1 MNILVVTHNL
11 PLPTWGAGIRNY
23 HLLAALA
30 RRHRVT
36 LFALVDDLEEA
47 SADLARLRPVTP
59 DIDLFEV
66 RPGPSK
72 RRAQLR
78 AALSGRSYL
87 MTTFS
92 PAEAQ
97 RKLQQLVAARD
108 SDLVLF
114 ESILVAGLRPPR
126 DGRKPLKVVID
137 QHNVEHAILRRTFE
151 VETSPAKKWYN
162 WAEYRALRQR
172 ELDLCRDAD
181 GVVCTSDRDL
191 AGLRQLTA
199 LRASAVVP
207 NGVDIEGFLPAD
219 PAARIPGRVIFTGT
233 MGYYPNV
240 QSVLLFAEQ
249 CWPAIRAARPDAT
262 WEIVG
267 SHPPAEVLALAAL
280 PGVTVTGAVAD
291 VRPHLAA
298 ASVAIAP
305 LLIGGGTRLKIL
317 EAFATGTPMVS
328 TRIGCEGL
336 AVVPGESLLVEDDPS
351 AFAEA
356 VVRVLTD
363 APLRARLALA
373 GRAVAESTYGW
384 ARCGDQLLAFID
396 SLSVA

>member
-1 MNILVVTHNL
+1 M
-11 PLPTWGAGIRNY
+11 R
-23 HLLAALA
+23 
-30 RRHRVT
+30 
-36 LFALVDDLEEA
+36 
-47 SADLARLRPVTP
+47 
-59 DIDLFEV
+59 
-66 RPGPSK
+66 
-72 RRAQLR
+72 
-78 AALSGRSYL
+78 
-87 MTTFS
+87 
-92 PAEAQ
+92 
-97 RKLQQLVAARD
+97 
-108 SDLVLF
+108 
-114 ESILVAGLRPPR
+114 
-126 DGRKPLKVVID
+126 
-137 QHNVEHAILRRTFE
+137 ILRRTFE
-151 VETSPAKKWYN
+151 NESSPARKWYN

-172 ELDLCRDAD
+172 EIDLCREAD

-191 AGLRQLTA
+191 AALKRLTA

-207 NGVDIEGFLPAD
+207 NGVDIETFLPAD
-219 PAARIPGRVIFTGT
+219 PAARVPGRVIFTGT

-240 QSVLLFAEQ
+240 QAVLFFAEK
-249 CWPAIRAARPDAT
+249 CWPAIRARLPDAT

-336 AVVPGESLLVEDDPS
+336 AVVPGVSLLVEDDPP

-363 APLRARLALA
+363 ASLRARLSLA
-373 GRAVAESTYGW
+373 GRSVAESTYGW
-384 ARCGDQLLAFID
+384 ARCGDQLVAFID